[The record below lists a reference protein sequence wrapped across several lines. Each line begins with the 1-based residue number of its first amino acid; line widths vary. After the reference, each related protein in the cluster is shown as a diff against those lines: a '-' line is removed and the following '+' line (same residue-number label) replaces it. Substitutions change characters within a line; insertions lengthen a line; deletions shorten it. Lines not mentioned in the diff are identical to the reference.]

1 VVHHRAGWLNPVFE
15 GLTYSGRL
23 GLLWIALALV
33 LFVLYRR
40 WSVLAATVIAVA
52 VADWSA
58 SGLKAVFDRE
68 RPSLRYAEPEPLV
81 KTAHDASF
89 PSGHAA
95 TSFAAATMLTFAFPR
110 LGPALFLLASAVAFS
125 RVYVGVHYP
134 LDVIGGAFLGVL
146 IAFAIRFVA
155 QRALRLELFARS
167 QQAGG
172 DHRERRDQADEDPDP
187 ASAPPEELVRDD
199 DQADQDEHR
208 GQSSERD
215 HDEALRDG
223 GRQLDPRQSQR
234 DEG

>member
-1 VVHHRAGWLNPVFE
+1 MVHHRAGWLSPVFE
-15 GLTYSGRL
+15 GLTYAGRL

-33 LFVLYRR
+33 LSVLYRR

-58 SGLKAVFDRE
+58 TGLKAVVDRE

-95 TSFAAATMLTFAFPR
+95 TSFAAATLLTFAFPR

-146 IAFAIRFVA
+146 IAFAIRLVA
-155 QRALRLELFARS
+155 QRVFRLELFAGS
-167 QQAGG
+167 EQAGG
-172 DHRERRDQADEDPDP
+172 DHGEGRDQADEDPDP